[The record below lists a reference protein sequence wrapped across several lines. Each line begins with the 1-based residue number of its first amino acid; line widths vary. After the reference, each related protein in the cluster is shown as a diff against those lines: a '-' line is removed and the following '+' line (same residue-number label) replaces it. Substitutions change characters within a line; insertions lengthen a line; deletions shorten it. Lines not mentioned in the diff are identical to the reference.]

1 MTGGLVDTCLTSF
14 ICMPSF
20 SISRIKKILVIFQVF
35 VIALLFLQYF
45 QLDQTN
51 YGKVIKSHKF
61 TTTCKRIIKG
71 DRIAIRKAEMIMNHF
86 PKQPFS
92 PESYIKLASNCEKFK
107 NERGYFMK
115 ALSENEAKFPI
126 GYTINIHK
134 DIEQFERL
142 LRAIYRPQNYYCI
155 HVDKKSPDV
164 FHRAVEK
171 IVSCFSNVFIA
182 SRIIEVNWAEFSGLE
197 STLTCMKDLWERSKL
212 WKYLI
217 NLTGQEFPLRT
228 NSELVD
234 ILQKLGGKSM
244 VYGTQPTN
252 SLIKK
257 RFIYVYN
264 GTKPTRKRKRPF
276 RQNFKFYK
284 GSTYVVLSR
293 AYINFTLHDQLAKDF
308 LKWVKN
314 TGFPDETYYATLY
327 TNTNFDKRFQNNSY
341 RPPRIRHVNWG
352 SFGCHGKVVRNVCI
366 NGIGDLTRITTED
379 ALFVN
384 KFHLDY
390 QYLALDCLEQWFHN
404 RILTNQM
411 N

>member
-1 MTGGLVDTCLTSF
+1 MKR
-14 ICMPSF
+14 F
-20 SISRIKKILVIFQVF
+20 SISGLKKISVILQVF

-45 QLDQTN
+45 QLDQIN

-61 TTTCKRIIKG
+61 TTTCQRIMKG
-71 DRIAIRKAEMIMNHF
+71 DRIAIRKAEKIMNHF

-107 NERGYFMK
+107 NERGYVMK
-115 ALSENEAKFPI
+115 ALSENEAEFPI
-126 GYTINIHK
+126 GYAINIYK

-171 IVSCFSNVFIA
+171 IVSCFSNVFVA
-182 SRIIEVNWAEFSGLE
+182 SHSINVNWGEFSVLQ

-212 WKYLI
+212 WKYFI

-228 NSELVD
+228 NNELVE
-234 ILQKLGGKSM
+234 ILQKLEGKSV
-244 VYGTQPTN
+244 VYGAQPPKN
-252 SLIKK
+252 RHRG

-264 GTKPTRKRKRPF
+264 GTKRTKKRKQPF
-276 RQNFKFYK
+276 QRNFKFYK
-284 GSTYVVLSR
+284 GSTYVILSR
-293 AYINFTLHDQLAKDF
+293 AYVNFTLHDQLAKDF
-308 LKWVKN
+308 LEWVKN
-314 TGFPDETYYATLY
+314 TGIPDETYYATLY
-327 TNTNFDKRFQNNSY
+327 MNTNFDKRFQNNSY

-390 QYLALDCLEQWFHN
+390 QYLALDCLEQWFYN
-404 RILTNQM
+404 RTLTMQ
-411 N
+411 